1 MLRSLMAML
10 VTGVLVV
17 FGYFFVVTQELP
29 SVEKVLRDG
38 INPTQWTQV
47 FAADGTPIMSF
58 GKFRHTNVRLKNV
71 SPYFI
76 DALIATEDR
85 RFYEHNGVDPL
96 AVLRAVVRDITHQ
109 KLREG
114 GSTITQQLARN
125 VFLSNERS
133 FSRKMREAALALE
146 LEKKLTKQQILEL
159 YVNNTYF
166 GEGAYGIQAASEIYF
181 GKKPATLT
189 VPEAAMLAGM
199 PQAPSGYNPFQ
210 NMKGAKARRDEVLH
224 NLLEVGKI
232 SQDQFERYKNQPIVL
247 NQSGRGLSSSDRA
260 PFFNRYVMTQVMRYF
275 NLDEQS
281 FWQSGLK
288 IFTTLDLRA
297 QNLAQEAV
305 TRQSAVYGRTGKNQQ
320 AALVSINP
328 QSGAILAYVGGKNYQ
343 NSQFDRVSDAV
354 RSPGSLFKIFTY
366 TTAIDRGYEP
376 TRVYLDEPI
385 KIGEWQPKNYDKSYH
400 GYMTIAKALITSNNI
415 VAVKVIHELGADA
428 VVRMAEQMG
437 IHTPMEPYLGL
448 TLGGSGVKLM
458 EITSAFGVLANQ
470 GVRVEPYAID
480 RIVDDSGHEIYR
492 EHPVKTN
499 VLNRTTVDTLV
510 KMMQAVVTRG
520 TGKAGS
526 IGRPVAGKTGT
537 SDDYRDAWFV
547 AFTPDVVTGVWVGND
562 NNTTM
567 PGMTGGS
574 LPATIWR
581 SFMQPY
587 TAARPAKDFDLAY
600 SKALDDADFVTYD
613 IKNLTTNEASKSLAT
628 GEMKDG
634 EIQQDPVLEPVADP
648 NAAAGVEGAPS
659 GESAGG
665 GDVSN
670 TARPPL
676 DPVMAPENTGR
687 PLVPVVPSEPP
698 APVQQQPLPGYGSA
712 PPSPNSKVGYGVIP
726 LDRGRRGRY
735 DSPATSAQSYGA
747 SPVPASDPAVDGGR
761 LRY

>member
-1 MLRSLMAML
+1 MLRSLIALLLTGIMAVATYVFS
-10 VTGVLVV
+10 VTR
-17 FGYFFVVTQELP
+17 ELP
-29 SVEKVLRDG
+29 SVEKVLKDG

-47 FAADGTPIMSF
+47 FAADGSPIMSF
-58 GKFRHTNVRLKNV
+58 GKFRHENVKLTNV
-71 SPYFI
+71 SPYFV

-85 RFYEHNGVDPL
+85 RFYEHKGVDPI
-96 AVLRAVVRDITHQ
+96 AVLRAVVRDLSHK

-133 FSRKMREAALALE
+133 ITRKIREAALAMQLE
-146 LEKKLTKQQILEL
+146 DKLTKAQILEL

-181 GKKPATLT
+181 GKKPSRLSIT
-189 VPEAAMLAGM
+189 EAAMLAGM

-210 NMKGAKARRDEVLH
+210 NLKGAKARRDEVLQ
-224 NLLEVGKI
+224 NLVEVGKI
-232 SQDQFERYKNQPIVL
+232 TPEQFERYKNQPIYL
-247 NQSGRGLSSSDRA
+247 NQGGRGLSSSDKA

-297 QNLAQEAV
+297 QNLAQSAV
-305 TRQSAVYGRTGKNQQ
+305 VSQSAVYGRTRNNQQ
-320 AALVSINP
+320 AAVVSMNP

-343 NSQFDRVSDAV
+343 NSQFDRVIDAV

-376 TRVYLDEPI
+376 SRVYLDEPV
-385 KIGEWQPKNYDKSYH
+385 KIAEWQPKNYDRSYH
-400 GYMTIAKALITSNNI
+400 GYMTIARAVITSNNV
-415 VAVKVIHELGADA
+415 VAVKVINELGADA

-437 IHTPMEPYLGL
+437 IRTPMEPYLGL

-480 RIVDDSGHEIYR
+480 KIVDDSGHEIYR

-499 VLNRTTVDTLV
+499 VLNRTTVDTMV
-510 KMMQAVVTRG
+510 KMMAAVITRG
-520 TGKAGS
+520 TGKAGA
-526 IGRPVAGKTGT
+526 IGRPTAGKTGT

-574 LPATIWR
+574 LPASIWR
-581 SFMQPY
+581 SFMSPY
-587 TAARPAKDFDLAY
+587 MANRPVKNFDLAY
-600 SKALDDADFVTYD
+600 SKALEDTDFVTYN
-613 IKNLTTNEASKSLAT
+613 IKNLSDKDSGSAFAR
-628 GEMKDG
+628 GEVQDG
-634 EIQQDPVLEPVADP
+634 EIQQDPVLDP
-648 NAAAGVEGAPS
+648 LSDLDSDSAPASPS
-659 GESAGG
+659 GEEASGSEAGRVG
-665 GDVSN
+665 YEPNPAD
-670 TARPPL
+670 
-676 DPVMAPENTGR
+676 NTGR
-687 PLVPVVPSEPP
+687 VALPAAPVENQPP
-698 APVQQQPLPGYGSA
+698 AQQPMPGYGTA
-712 PPSPNSKVGYGVIP
+712 LPARTPEPKVGYGVIP
-726 LDRGRRGRY
+726 IERGRRGGR
-735 DSPATSAQSYGA
+735 DVPAAGAAQSFGA
-747 SPVPASDPAVDGGR
+747 APVVPTPENADVNRGR
-761 LRY
+761 Y

>member
-1 MLRSLMAML
+1 MLRSLIALL
-10 VTGVLVV
+10 VTGILA
-17 FGYFFVVTQELP
+17 VTAYIFSVTRELP

-58 GKFRHTNVRLKNV
+58 GKFRHENVKLKDV

-76 DALIATEDR
+76 EALIATEDR
-85 RFYEHNGVDPL
+85 RFYEHHGVDPV
-96 AVLRAVVRDITHQ
+96 AVVRAVVSDVTHK

-133 FSRKMREAALALE
+133 ITRKIREAALAMQLE
-146 LEKKLTKQQILEL
+146 EKLTKQQILEL

-166 GEGAYGIQAASEIYF
+166 GEGAYGIKAASEIYF
-181 GKKPATLT
+181 GKSAAKLSI
-189 VPEAAMLAGM
+189 PEAAMLAGM

-210 NMKGAKARRDEVLH
+210 NPKGATDRRNEVLQ
-224 NLLEVGKI
+224 NLVEVGKI
-232 SQDQFERYKNQPIVL
+232 TQMQFEQYRNQGLRL
-247 NQSGRGLSSSDRA
+247 NQGGRGLSSSDRA
-260 PFFNRYVMTQVMRYF
+260 PFFNRYVMSQVMRYF

-297 QNLAQEAV
+297 QNLAQDSVVA
-305 TRQSAVYGRTGKNQQ
+305 QSAAYGRSRANQQ

-343 NSQFDRVSDAV
+343 RSQFDRVTDAV

-376 TRVYLDEPI
+376 SRVYLDEPI
-385 KIGEWQPKNYDKSYH
+385 KIAEWQPKNYDKSYH
-400 GYMTIAKALITSNNI
+400 GYMTIARALITSNNI
-415 VAVKVIHELGADA
+415 VAVKVINEVGADA

-437 IHTPMEPYLGL
+437 LHTTMEPYLGL

-480 RIVDDSGHEIYR
+480 KIVDDSGHEIYR

-499 VLNRTTVDTLV
+499 VLNRTTVDTMV
-510 KMMQAVVTRG
+510 KMMEGVITRG
-520 TGKAGS
+520 TGRAGD

-574 LPATIWR
+574 LPASIWR
-581 SFMQPY
+581 SYMKTY
-587 TAARPAKDFDLAY
+587 MSTRPVKTFDLAY
-600 SKALDDADFVTYD
+600 SKPLAESDFVTYN
-613 IKNLTTNEASKSLAT
+613 IKNLSDKESGSSLGT
-628 GEMKDG
+628 GELQDG
-634 EIQQDPVLEPVADP
+634 QIQQDPA
-648 NAAAGVEGAPS
+648 
-659 GESAGG
+659 
-665 GDVSN
+665 
-670 TARPPL
+670 L
-676 DPVMAPENTGR
+676 DPLAGPVSPESPEAPAAPVDGGYDNGRTGYEPNPQETQGR
-687 PLVPVVPSEPP
+687 PVVPVSPDNQGS
-698 APVQQQPLPGYGSA
+698 APQPMPGYGA
-712 PPSPNSKVGYGVIP
+712 VPPTGNQPGRAGYGGVIP
-726 LDRGRRGRY
+726 IDRGRRGRV
-735 DSPATSAQSYGA
+735 DPNANSGQNQVGA
-747 SPVPASDPAVDGGR
+747 PLVPPPENSRAG
-761 LRY
+761 Y